1 MIVLSDGVDDD
12 GRGRQLSKRDLDEP
26 LMLGIQT
33 NIPIYTIGLGSK
45 MDAGILR
52 TFAGTTGAEYVNAPT
67 KEELEELYTRI
78 GRTLSNQYAIEYTSS
93 EPLNNGVREVK
104 LDYVVPSRKPYAAP
118 RPVMGENGQVLSY
131 QAPILDDEALG
142 RLARLAG
149 VDDYARSNQIKPLEK
164 FIQEL
169 PKQWPEVIPVY
180 PSATGIELE
189 EKEET
194 SVCRFESAE
203 EVDSFVVSYGQ
214 ILKDGEWNLY
224 SQSKAGEVSMI
235 KAVKGQ
241 SEMTVGIE
249 AKGDDSL
256 VNIEYS
262 VPTDKPIII
271 TKDEVNQIIAAEGR
285 DVIVSGSDG
294 VIIVS
299 GGCGTLT
306 IEGQRNRLQCDR
318 VQEIRI
324 TGNQN
329 QVISGAVGQGD
340 VSGNDN
346 RVSWGSGFDGRDAEF
361 EATGEGNSIS
371 RLE

>member
-1 MIVLSDGVDDD
+1 
-12 GRGRQLSKRDLDEP
+12 
-26 LMLGIQT
+26 MLGIQT

-52 TFAGTTGAEYVNAPT
+52 TFAGTTGAEYLNAPT
-67 KEELEELYTRI
+67 KEELEDLYTRI
-78 GRTLSNQYAIEYTSS
+78 GRTLSSQYAIEYTSS

-118 RPVMGENGQVLSY
+118 RPVMGENGKVLSY

-149 VDDYARSNQIKPLEK
+149 VDDYARDNQIKPLEK

-169 PKQWPEVIPVY
+169 PRQWPESIPVY
-180 PSATGIELE
+180 QSATDIEVE
-189 EKEET
+189 DKEET
-194 SVCRFESAE
+194 SICRFESAE
-203 EVDSFVVSYGQ
+203 EVDSFVRSYSQ
-214 ILKDGEWNLY
+214 VLKDNDWSIY
-224 SQSKAGEVSMI
+224 SQSKAGPVSMI

-241 SEMTVGIE
+241 SEMTVGVRV
-249 AKGDDSL
+249 KGDDSQ

-262 VPTDKPIII
+262 VPTNKPIII
-271 TKDEVNQIIAAEGR
+271 AKDEVNQIVAAEGR
-285 DVIVSGSDG
+285 DVVVSGSDG

-306 IEGQRNRLQCDR
+306 IEGQRNRVQCDR
-318 VQEIRI
+318 VRVIE
-324 TGNQN
+324 
-329 QVISGAVGQGD
+329 ISGSENQMIAGSVGKGE
-340 VSGNDN
+340 VSGNGN
-346 RVSWGSGFDGRDAEF
+346 TVSWGDGFDGREPEF
-361 EATGEGNSIS
+361 ESTGEGNSIS